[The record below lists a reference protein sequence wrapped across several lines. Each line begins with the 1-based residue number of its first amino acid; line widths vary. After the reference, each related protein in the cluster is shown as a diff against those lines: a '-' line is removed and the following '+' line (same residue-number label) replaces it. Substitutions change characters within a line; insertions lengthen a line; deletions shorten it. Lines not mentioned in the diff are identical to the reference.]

1 MAARR
6 LDDADRNWA
15 LELQPAAA
23 SDRPDYLAIVIL
35 PIELQ
40 KSGRSRHRWRSR
52 FQAAS
57 MLRQVAY
64 PAFAVTARQ
73 RQPRWTVDDEASGDP
88 AVRLNIGG
96 SDVEESQAKLP
107 NRVMLAQLVKQ
118 DLFEDDGRRINHAA
132 RPLSLQ

>member
-15 LELQPAAA
+15 LELQPAAT
-23 SDRPDYLAIVIL
+23 SDRPDYLAIMIL

-52 FQAAS
+52 FQTGS
-57 MLRQVAY
+57 MLRQIAY
-64 PAFAVTARQ
+64 PTFAIAARQ

-88 AVRLNIGG
+88 TVRLNIGG
-96 SDVEESQAKLP
+96 SDVKESQAKLP
-107 NRVMLAQLVKQ
+107 NRVMLA
-118 DLFEDDGRRINHAA
+118 
-132 RPLSLQ
+132 